1 MEEPQCGMASEER
14 WDCADSSA
22 IDNQKSAMIMSVS
35 DETILSDDFLRQ
47 ITATGE
53 VDILVGVPTL
63 NNQGTIA
70 RVVSAI
76 RVGFVK
82 YFPRERT
89 ALLTVDGG
97 SKDGTQEIVKGA
109 AAPDFRAFLASS
121 PLRTMQTL
129 TTSYGT
135 LQGKGGALHII
146 LAAAE
151 LLRAKACAIVSPDL
165 ESLTP
170 QWIEALTR
178 PIYREGFDFL
188 APIYQR
194 HRFDG
199 LLIGHVLSPLVAA
212 AYGCEIEEPLGGELA
227 FSGRLASHYLS
238 QDMWQLDLL
247 RTAPEMWMVTTALV
261 GEYRVCQAFLGPKVH
276 SANPAGP
283 DLAITVQQVVGA
295 LFGCLEAH
303 QSAWLTREAV
313 RTVPAFG
320 FQYDLDLPPIRVNRK
335 RMLNTFLKGVAELAS
350 ILEPALSPPT
360 LQQIR
365 EIAEIGGEGPSFPDD
380 LWVKTVYEFAGAF
393 HRSVINRDHLLQALT
408 PLYLGRI
415 NSFLSENHRSSAAGA
430 RERIKKLRS
439 QFENLKPYLV
449 ERWNAQT

>member
-1 MEEPQCGMASEER
+1 MTAPASRAYRQSTIGNDMA
-14 WDCADSSA
+14 
-22 IDNQKSAMIMSVS
+22 VT
-35 DETILSDDFLRQ
+35 DESLLTDDFLRQ
-47 ITATGE
+47 ITAAGE

-63 NNQGTIA
+63 NNHDTIA

-82 YFPRERT
+82 YFPRERA
-89 ALLTVDGG
+89 ALVNVDGG
-97 SKDGTQEIVKGA
+97 SKDGTQEIVSST

-121 PLRTMQTL
+121 PLRTMHTL
-129 TTSYGT
+129 TTSYGAM
-135 LQGKGGALHII
+135 QGKGGALHVI

-151 LLRAKACAIVSPDL
+151 LLRAKVCAIVSPDL

-170 QWIEALTR
+170 EWIEALTR
-178 PIYREGFDFL
+178 PIYREGYDLL

-199 LLIGHVLSPLVAA
+199 LLISHILSPLVAA

-238 QDMWQLDLL
+238 QDVWQLDLM
-247 RTAPEMWMVTTALV
+247 RSAPEIWMVTTALV
-261 GEYRVCQAFLGPKVH
+261 GEYRLCQAFLGPKMH
-276 SANPAGP
+276 SANPASP
-283 DLAITVQQVVGA
+283 DLAVTIQQVVGA
-295 LFGCLEAH
+295 LFSCLEAH
-303 QSAWLTREAV
+303 QSYWMTHEGIRS
-313 RTVPAFG
+313 VPAFG
-320 FQYDLDLPPIRVNRK
+320 FQYDLDLQPIRVNRK

-350 ILEPALSPPT
+350 ILEAALSPQT
-360 LQQIR
+360 LQQIQA
-365 EIAEIGGEGPSFPDD
+365 IAKLDGEGFSFPDD

-415 NSFLSENHRSSAAGA
+415 NSFLSENHRSSTTVAGQ
-430 RERIKKLRS
+430 RIKNLRS
-439 QFENLKPYLV
+439 QFETLKPYLG
-449 ERWNAQT
+449 ERWNAQK

>member
-1 MEEPQCGMASEER
+1 
-14 WDCADSSA
+14 
-22 IDNQKSAMIMSVS
+22 MSVS
-35 DETILSDDFLRQ
+35 DETLLTDDFLRQ
-47 ITATGE
+47 ITAAGE

-63 NNQGTIA
+63 NNHDTIA
-70 RVVSAI
+70 RVISAI

-82 YFPRERT
+82 YFPRERA
-89 ALLTVDGG
+89 ALLNVDGG
-97 SKDGTQEIVKGA
+97 SKDETQEIVKGTA
-109 AAPDFRAFLASS
+109 VPDFRAFLASN
-121 PLRTMQTL
+121 PLRTMHTL
-129 TTSYGT
+129 TTSYGAM
-135 LQGKGGALHII
+135 QGKGGALHVI

-151 LLRAKACAIVSPDL
+151 LLRAKVCAIVSPDL

-170 QWIEALTR
+170 EWIEALTR

-199 LLIGHVLSPLVAA
+199 LLISHVLSPLVAA

-227 FSGRLASHYLS
+227 FSGRLAAHYLS
-238 QDMWQLDLL
+238 QDAWQSDLV
-247 RTAPEMWMVTTALV
+247 RSVPEIWMVTTALV
-261 GEYRVCQAFLGPKVH
+261 GEYRLCQAFLGPKVH
-276 SANPAGP
+276 SANPASP
-283 DLAITVQQVVGA
+283 DLAVTMQQVVGA
-295 LFGCLEAH
+295 LFSCLEAH
-303 QSAWLTREAV
+303 QSYWMTHEGI

-320 FQYDLDLPPIRVNRK
+320 FQYDLDLPPVRVNRK
-335 RMLNTFLKGVAELAS
+335 RMLNTFLTGVSELAS
-350 ILEPALSPPT
+350 ILEPALSAPT

-365 EIAEIGGEGPSFPDD
+365 AIAKLGGEGSVFPDD
-380 LWVKTVYEFAGAF
+380 LWVRTVYEFAGAF

-415 NSFLSENHRSSAAGA
+415 NSFLAENHKSSATGA

-439 QFENLKPYLV
+439 QFESLKPYLA